1 MHTSISD
8 NPEAL
13 INYMWMNNTLHFG
26 LRGRQDH
33 MNMLWGDLEI
43 GITSTGREYI
53 SFTERAT
60 KTRTGAQD
68 PRRFIP
74 KMFVQPGKLCIY
86 TCMYISYFLF
96 LCMIMLVALY
106 LLSGCSTYMTICV
119 FFQKHIF
126 Y

>member
-13 INYMWMNNTLHFG
+13 INSMWMNNTLHFG

-33 MNMLWGDLEI
+33 MNMLWGDLEM
-43 GITSTGREYI
+43 GITSTGRDYI
-53 SFTERAT
+53 AFTERAT

-74 KMFVQPGKLCIY
+74 KMFAQPGKLCINFY

-96 LCMIMLVALY
+96 YV
-106 LLSGCSTYMTICV
+106 
-119 FFQKHIF
+119 
-126 Y
+126 

>member
-8 NPEAL
+8 NTEAL
-13 INYMWMNNTLHFG
+13 VNYMWMNNTLHFG

-33 MNMLWGDLEI
+33 MNMLWGDLKM

-68 PRRFIP
+68 PRRFSQRCLYACCIVSSFRLLYIYDN
-74 KMFVQPGKLCIY
+74 MFFFFRN
-86 TCMYISYFLF
+86 TYF
-96 LCMIMLVALY
+96 VS
-106 LLSGCSTYMTICV
+106 LLLDKTV
-119 FFQKHIF
+119 HFKK
-126 Y
+126 